1 MATTETKVTRLFG
14 GPGSG
19 KTTALLDHVEEI
31 LEEDGVTFRDILVV
45 SYTRAAAQEVRERL
59 ADRLDESPRALQGN
73 VCTMHAKAYELLDL
87 SRSDVIGESD
97 KEEFC
102 EEYGL
107 EFEDEYS
114 GAGRRT
120 ARSTTIGNKVIA
132 TSQWLQRTRR
142 DVSDWYDVPFQWDEE
157 EVRLPPE
164 IDPNAQEGNKYTPT
178 WPSDDDRIDVPEAIR
193 AWRSFKGEQGKIG
206 FADMLE
212 RVKQRSL
219 LPSVD
224 YLVIDEFQDITTL
237 QYDVYD
243 EWKPHMEQ
251 VLIAGDDDQVVY
263 SWQGADPALLLEE
276 DVDEDII
283 LPNSYRLPSNV
294 LNAVNQEIRHIDKRQ
309 DKDLKPRKEGGAVE
323 ARTNASMLDVVRMV
337 RRTLVEGDGTIMVL
351 FRARYQMFQF
361 IDEFITEGVPFTSLT
376 DQRMWTDRL
385 TQYVRAVEAIDEGE
399 DVTGLQA
406 RRLADMLQESAFGTN
421 ERDDLFDTIDERQ
434 EEAGID
440 DLEQLMIPAEV
451 IEDHVPFM
459 PGPASASD
467 MVRKV
472 TNFQK
477 KSVRAYFSIGE
488 YHGMDT
494 DRVRVGTIHSAK
506 GREADHV
513 LVGTDLTEKVVEQ
526 MVATVEDR
534 VPSEAADDADTGVE
548 DIPGCEEFTK
558 TTSPVPVLTDN
569 ERRVFYVGMSRARE
583 RLVLLEN
590 LVDGAPTLPI
600 DVLLNNQLTD
610 ASLEE
615 LVEEAQQP
623 AESDATGT
631 EVEAETP

>member
-1 MATTETKVTRLFG
+1 MTDAETKVTRLFG

-19 KTTALLDHVEEI
+19 KTTALLDKVEEI
-31 LEEDGVTFRDILVV
+31 LEENDVEFRDILVV

-59 ADRLDESPRALQGN
+59 AERLDINPRSLQGN
-73 VCTMHAKAYELLDL
+73 VCTMHAKAYDLLNL
-87 SRSDVIGESD
+87 SRADVVGESD

-102 EEYGL
+102 EEFGIEY
-107 EFEDEYS
+107 EDEYG

-120 ARSTTIGNKVIA
+120 ARSTTIGNKIIA
-132 TSQWLQRTRR
+132 TSQWLQRTNR
-142 DVSDWYDVPFQWDEE
+142 DVADWYDVPFQWNQE
-157 EVRLPPE
+157 EVRLPPD

-178 WPSDDDRIDVPEAIR
+178 WPASDDRIDVPEAIR
-193 AWRSFKGEQGKIG
+193 GWRKYKGDNGKIG

-237 QYDVYD
+237 QHDVYE
-243 EWKPHMEQ
+243 EWRPHMKG

-263 SWQGADPALLLEE
+263 AWQGADPALLL
-276 DVDEDII
+276 DAAPDEDII
-283 LPNSYRLPSNV
+283 LPNSYRLPSRILNV
-294 LNAVNQEIRHIDKRQ
+294 VNREIRHIDVRQ
-309 DKDLKPRKEGGAVE
+309 DKDLKPRKEGGVVE
-323 ARTNASMLDVVRMV
+323 AVQNPSMLDLVRNV
-337 RRTLVEGDGTIMVL
+337 RRTVQNDDGTIMIL

-361 IDEFITEGVPFTSLT
+361 VDEFITEGIPFKALT

-385 TQYVRAVEAIDEGE
+385 DDYITAVELMDEGE
-399 DVTGLQA
+399 NINGLQA

-421 ERDDLFDTIDERQ
+421 ERDELFDAIDEAQ

-440 DLEQLMIPAEV
+440 DLTELS
-451 IEDHVPFM
+451 IEPDLVTNYAPFM

-472 TNFQK
+472 TSFQR
-477 KSVRAYFSIGE
+477 KSMKAYFATGE
-488 YHGMDT
+488 YRGLDRDT
-494 DRVRVGTIHSAK
+494 VRIGTIHSAK

-513 LVGTDLTEKVVEQ
+513 FMGTDLTEKVVEQ
-526 MVATVEDR
+526 MVATVDDED
-534 VPSEAADDADTGVE
+534 VPEGV
-548 DIPGCEEFTK
+548 EFTK

-583 RLVLLEN
+583 RLVLMEN
-590 LVDGAPTLPI
+590 LVDGAPTLTI
-600 DVLLNNQLTD
+600 DVLINNEPTGAD
-610 ASLEE
+610 IEE
-615 LVEEAQQP
+615 L
-623 AESDATGT
+623 T
-631 EVEAETP
+631 ELAKEPLEAEQAAD

>member
-1 MATTETKVTRLFG
+1 MTPTDTTVTRLFG

-19 KTTALLDHVEEI
+19 KTTALLDRVEDI
-31 LEEDGVTFRDILVV
+31 LEQDGVTFRDILVV
-45 SYTRAAAQEVRERL
+45 SYTRAAAQEIRERL

-87 SRSDVIGESD
+87 SRADVIGESD
-97 KEEFC
+97 KEDFC
-102 EEYGL
+102 DQYGIDY
-107 EFEDEYS
+107 EDEYS

-120 ARSTTIGNKVIA
+120 ARSTTIGNKIIA
-132 TSQWLQRTRR
+132 TSQWLQRTSRE
-142 DVSDWYDVPFQWDEE
+142 VSDWYDVPFQWDDE

-164 IDPNAQEGNKYTPT
+164 IDDNAQEGNKYTPT
-178 WPSDDDRIDVPEAIR
+178 WPSDDDRIDIPEAIR
-193 AWRSFKGEQGKIG
+193 AWRTYKGDEGKIG

-212 RVKQRSL
+212 RVEQRSL

-237 QYDVYD
+237 QYDVYQ
-243 EWKPHMEQ
+243 EWKPHMKQ

-276 DVDEDII
+276 EVDEDVI

-294 LNAVNQEIRHIDKRQ
+294 LNAVNKEIRHIDQRQ
-309 DKDLKPRKEGGAVE
+309 DKDLKPRTEGGAVE
-323 ARTNASMLDVVRMV
+323 AKTNASMLDVVRMV
-337 RRTLVEGDGTIMVL
+337 RRALVEGDGTIMVL

-385 TQYVRAVEAIDEGE
+385 TEYVYAVEALDAGE

-406 RRLADMLQESAFGTN
+406 RRLADMLQDSAFGTN
-421 ERDDLFDTIDERQ
+421 ERDALFDEIDERQ
-434 EEAGID
+434 EEAGIE
-440 DLEQLMIPAEV
+440 DLEELMIPAGV
-451 IEDHVPFM
+451 IEDHAPFM
-459 PGPASASD
+459 PDPASASD
-467 MVRKV
+467 MLRKV

-477 KSVRAYFSIGE
+477 KSVRSYFAIGE
-488 YHGMDT
+488 YQGMDT

-513 LVGTDLTEKVVEQ
+513 FVGTDLTEKVVEQ
-526 MVATVEDR
+526 MVATV
-534 VPSEAADDADTGVE
+534 DDPT

-558 TTSPVPVLTDN
+558 TSSPVPVLTDN

-600 DVLLNNQLTD
+600 DVLLKNRLTD
-610 ASLEE
+610 STLEE
-615 LVEEAQQP
+615 LIELAQEPMDEPDAEEL
-623 AESDATGT
+623 
-631 EVEAETP
+631 EAEAEAP

>member
-31 LEEDGVTFRDILVV
+31 LEQDDVTFRDILVV
-45 SYTRAAAQEVRERL
+45 SYTRAAAQEIRERL
-59 ADRLDESPRALQGN
+59 AERLDESPRALQGN
-73 VCTMHAKAYELLDL
+73 VCTMHAKAYDLLDL

-120 ARSTTIGNKVIA
+120 ARSTTIGNKIIA

-142 DVSDWYDVPFQWDEE
+142 EVSDWYDVPFQWDDE

-164 IDPNAQEGNKYTPT
+164 IDDHAQEGNKYTPT

-193 AWRSFKGEQGKIG
+193 GWRSYKGEQGKIG

-237 QYDVYD
+237 QYDVYE
-243 EWKPHMEQ
+243 EWKPHMDQ

-276 DVDEDII
+276 EVDEDII

-294 LNAVNQEIRHIDKRQ
+294 LNAVNQEIRHIEHRK

-323 ARTNASMLDVVRMV
+323 ARRNASMLDVVRMV
-337 RRTLVEGDGTIMVL
+337 RRTLASGDGTIMIL

-385 TQYVRAVEAIDEGE
+385 TQYVRAVEAIDRGD

-406 RRLADMLQESAFGTN
+406 RRVADMLQESAFGTK

-440 DLEQLMIPAEV
+440 DLQELMIPASV
-451 IEDHVPFM
+451 IEDHAPFM
-459 PGPASASD
+459 PGPESASD

-477 KSVRAYFSIGE
+477 KSIRAYFAIGE
-488 YHGMDT
+488 YAGMDT

-513 LVGTDLTEKVVEQ
+513 IVGTDLTEKVVEQ
-526 MVATVEDR
+526 MVATVDDPTD
-534 VPSEAADDADTGVE
+534 VPGV
-548 DIPGCEEFTK
+548 EEFTK

-583 RLVLLEN
+583 RLVMLEN

-600 DVLLNNQLTD
+600 DVLLHNELTETP
-610 ASLEE
+610 LED
-615 LVEEAQQP
+615 LIEEAQQP
-623 AESDATGT
+623 AESG
-631 EVEAETP
+631 EELEAEAP

>member
-1 MATTETKVTRLFG
+1 MFG

-19 KTTALLDHVEEI
+19 KTTALLDQVEDI
-31 LEEDGVTFRDILVV
+31 LDQDGVSFRDILVV

-59 ADRLDESPRALQGN
+59 AERLDESPRALQGN
-73 VCTMHAKAYELLDL
+73 VCTMHAKAYDLLDL
-87 SRSDVIGESD
+87 SRGDVIGEKD
-97 KEEFC
+97 KETFC
-102 EEYGL
+102 DEYGL
-107 EFEDEYS
+107 EYEDEYS

-120 ARSTTIGNKVIA
+120 ARSTTIGNKIIA

-142 DVSDWYDVPFQWDEE
+142 EVADWYDVPFQWDIE

-178 WPSDDDRIDVPEAIR
+178 WPSSDDRIDVPEAIR
-193 AWRSFKGEQGKIG
+193 AWRTYKGEQGKIG

-212 RVKQRSL
+212 RVRQRSL
-219 LPSVD
+219 VPNVD

-237 QYDVYD
+237 QYDVYQ
-243 EWKPHMEQ
+243 EWKPHVEQ

-263 SWQGADPALLLEE
+263 SWQGADPALLLDEE
-276 DVDEDII
+276 VDDDII

-294 LNAVNQEIRHIDKRQ
+294 LNAVNKEIRHIEKRQ
-309 DKDLKPRKEGGAVE
+309 DKDLNPRKEGGLVE
-323 ARTNASMLDVVRMV
+323 AYQNPSMLDLVRMV
-337 RRTLVEGDGTIMVL
+337 RRTLVEDDGTIMIL

-361 IDEFITEGVPFTSLT
+361 IDEFITEGVPFTALT

-385 TQYVRAVEAIDEGE
+385 TQYVRAVEAIDAGE
-399 DVTGLQA
+399 NVDGLQA
-406 RRLADMLQESAFGTN
+406 RRLADMLMESAFGTN
-421 ERDDLFDTIDERQ
+421 ERDELFEY
-434 EEAGID
+434 ID
-440 DLEQLMIPAEV
+440 DLKEEEGVDDLTDLSISPDV
-451 IEDHVPFM
+451 ITDHAPFM

-477 KSVRAYFSIGE
+477 KSIRAYFAIGTYQHME
-488 YHGMDT
+488 T

-513 LVGTDLTEKVVEQ
+513 FVATDLTEKVVEQ
-526 MVATVEDR
+526 MVATLEDR
-534 VPSEAADDADTGVE
+534 VAAEAVETDDGERPPYSPPEDSPGVTTPE
-548 DIPGCEEFTK
+548 GEEFTK
-558 TTSPVPVLTDN
+558 STSPVPMLTDN

-590 LVDGAPTLPI
+590 LVDGAPTLTI
-600 DVLLNNQLTD
+600 DVLLNNRPTD
-610 ASLEE
+610 TDIEE
-615 LVEEAQQP
+615 LVLEAQEP
-623 AESDATGT
+623 VAAESTG
-631 EVEAETP
+631 VEAEAP